1 MLSKNQLGF
10 LYMFLSVC
18 AFSLMDLIIK
28 WTADYPLGQVVF
40 FRGFFGIVF
49 YFFVIPKNRINN
61 FYQTKRAFLHFL
73 RCFVGLIAMV
83 AIFIALRNLPLATV
97 VSISFAAPIFTTI
110 FSIFFLS
117 ERVGIYRW
125 LAVVIGFVGIL
136 IITEPGFESLN
147 IYYIFPIIFCIG
159 LSYVAI
165 AIRQLSSTEPVWL
178 ISLNFSIAITIAGL
192 CTLPYGWKIPSFFD
206 FFVLSL
212 VGLFGGVANLWLSQS
227 YKFSEVSLVTPL
239 KYLGLVFAIFF
250 GYLIWGEVPS
260 LKSLIGGLLVIL
272 SSIIIFRREI
282 IIKKTPTM
290 FVFNNKM
297 EIVAKPRSTHQL
309 KTFLMS
315 NKFFNTIYFAISKT
329 SMVLKLGLF
338 SLLINILLN
347 YLFVYTLGLNH
358 VGIALATSFSA
369 IFIYII
375 SLFWLD
381 KNNLFNSRGKIL
393 SYTFAILGLLIMFF
407 TIN

>member
-61 FYQTKRAFLHFL
+61 FYHTKRAFLHFL

-282 IIKKTPTM
+282 IIKKVPT
-290 FVFNNKM
+290 
-297 EIVAKPRSTHQL
+297 IQRH
-309 KTFLMS
+309 
-315 NKFFNTIYFAISKT
+315 
-329 SMVLKLGLF
+329 
-338 SLLINILLN
+338 
-347 YLFVYTLGLNH
+347 
-358 VGIALATSFSA
+358 
-369 IFIYII
+369 
-375 SLFWLD
+375 D
-381 KNNLFNSRGKIL
+381 
-393 SYTFAILGLLIMFF
+393 
-407 TIN
+407 

>member
-165 AIRQLSSTEPVWL
+165 AIRQLSTTEPVWL
-178 ISLNFSIAITIAGL
+178 IGLYFSFSIML
-192 CTLPYGWKIPSFFD
+192 MSFFTLPQGWIIPSLKDLFLLSMVG
-206 FFVLSL
+206 VLG
-212 VGLFGGVANLWLSQS
+212 GLANLWLTQS

-239 KYLGLVFAIFF
+239 KYLALIFAIIF
-250 GYLIWGEVPS
+250 GYLFWNEVPTTKTLTGS
-260 LKSLIGGLLVIL
+260 LLVII

-282 IIKKTPTM
+282 YYKKQVSITRH
-290 FVFNNKM
+290 
-297 EIVAKPRSTHQL
+297 E
-309 KTFLMS
+309 
-315 NKFFNTIYFAISKT
+315 
-329 SMVLKLGLF
+329 
-338 SLLINILLN
+338 
-347 YLFVYTLGLNH
+347 
-358 VGIALATSFSA
+358 
-369 IFIYII
+369 
-375 SLFWLD
+375 
-381 KNNLFNSRGKIL
+381 
-393 SYTFAILGLLIMFF
+393 
-407 TIN
+407 